1 MGMSSY
7 QRAKLA
13 KKNLKS
19 IDRLG
24 WPDTE
29 DGIKRL
35 FAEMPTD
42 EQTVCLTGRFV
53 KRWNGWKFMFPPTS
67 LVCDALEG
75 KIPQE
80 KELLFV
86 EDEEG

>member
-1 MGMSSY
+1 MGTSSY
-7 QRAKLA
+7 NRAKTA
-13 KKNLKS
+13 KKNIKA
-19 IDRLG
+19 IEHLG
-24 WPDTE
+24 WPNAE

-35 FAEMPTD
+35 VAEMSAD
-42 EQTVCLTGRFV
+42 DRTVCLTGRFV
-53 KRWNGWKFMFPPTS
+53 KRWNGWHFMFPPTS